1 MAKMTQESLERLI
14 DERASKKIDEAV
26 KTIKT
31 ELGSVSNGVDEK
43 KLNEAIEKTVKQI
56 VTESE
61 KEKNSNADMLLQFE
75 KVNSE
80 NAVKG
85 LKKETVKSVV
95 NQMIGSALFAM
106 EKSRK
111 NNVASVTPDEILASA
126 KEKYPESK
134 ALHNVLESR
143 MKALNASTP
152 SEGGFTVPIAFASD
166 YIDMLYANT
175 ILDKLGVRKV
185 PMPNGNLSIPKM
197 TESATAYWVGEA
209 TKIDASQATFG
220 EVNLKAKKL
229 GAMSPVSNSLLRYT
243 GVGLDSWIAEDLME
257 KARIGLDKAFLKGS
271 GTEHTPL
278 GLYNTSGVQSYGE
291 TALSVTTP
299 LEMFA
304 LLEQANV
311 PFGNV
316 KWLLN
321 PIGKSWLAGKA
332 FSSGPFAW
340 AEEIAKNRQLNGY
353 DIITSTSVDYTADA
367 GTPANSTADFWIGDF
382 SQLLWGVGYD
392 ITVEMSREGTY
403 IDANG
408 ATVSAFQNDL
418 TLVRLITEHDFACR
432 HPKAFVKGTLKKA

>member
-1 MAKMTQESLERLI
+1 MTQKELETLI
-14 DERASKKIDEAV
+14 DERARKQADEAV
-26 KTIKT
+26 ASVKA
-31 ELGSVSNGVDEK
+31 ELGNVTNGVDEK
-43 KLNEAIEKTVKQI
+43 KLDEAVAKAVQKVQDENKKDLR
-56 VTESE
+56 
-61 KEKNSNADMLLQFE
+61 SNADILLNFE
-75 KVNSE
+75 RANAE
-80 NAVKG
+80 NEVKG

-95 NQMIGSALFAM
+95 NQMIGAALFAM
-106 EKSRK
+106 EKAKK
-111 NNVASVTPDEILASA
+111 NNVAMVTPDEVLASA

-134 ALHNVLESR
+134 ALHAVLESR
-143 MKALNASTP
+143 SKALTASVP
-152 SEGGFTVPIAFASD
+152 ADGGFTVPIAFSAD
-166 YIDMLYANT
+166 YIEMLYANT
-175 ILDKLGVRKV
+175 ILEKLGVRKV

-209 TKIDASQATFG
+209 QKIGASQATFG

-257 KARIGLDKAFLKGS
+257 KARIALDKALLTGA

-278 GLYNTSGVQSYGE
+278 GLYNTTGVQTLSAS
-291 TALSVTTP
+291 ALGVTTP
-299 LEMFA
+299 LDMFA
-304 LLEQANV
+304 LLEQANA

-340 AEEIAKNRQLNGY
+340 AEEIGSRRQLNGY
-353 DIITSTSVDYTADA
+353 DIITSTSVGYVPDA
-367 GTPANSTADFWIGDF
+367 GTPANSTADFWLGDF

-403 IDANG
+403 IDPNG
-408 ATVSAFQNDL
+408 NTVSAFQNDL

-432 HPKAFVKGTLKKA
+432 HPEAFVKATLTKA

>member
-1 MAKMTQESLERLI
+1 MTQKELETLI
-14 DERASKKIDEAV
+14 DERSRKQADEAIAS
-26 KTIKT
+26 IKA
-31 ELGSVSNGVDEK
+31 ELGEVKNGVDEK
-43 KLNEAIEKTVKQI
+43 RLNEAVENAIKKVNAENAKSLNDNASMLLNF
-56 VTESE
+56 ERA
-61 KEKNSNADMLLQFE
+61 NAD
-75 KVNSE
+75 

-85 LKKETVKSVV
+85 LKQESVKSVV

-106 EKSRK
+106 EKAKK
-111 NNVASVTPDEILASA
+111 NNVAMVTPDEILASA

-134 ALHNVLESR
+134 ALHSVLESR
-143 MKALNASTP
+143 SKTLTASVP
-152 SEGGFTVPIAFASD
+152 SDGGFTVPIAFSAD
-166 YIDMLYANT
+166 YIEMLYANT
-175 ILDKLGVRKV
+175 ILEKLGVRKV

-197 TESATAYWVGEA
+197 TESATAYWVGET

-257 KARIGLDKAFLKGS
+257 KARIALDKAFLKGS

-278 GLYNTSGVQSYGE
+278 GLYNTANVQSYGE
-291 TALSVTTP
+291 TALSVTMP

-304 LLEQANV
+304 LLEQKNV

-321 PIGKSWLAGKA
+321 PVGKSWLAGKA

-340 AEEIAKNRQLNGY
+340 AEEIGSRRQLNGY
-353 DIITSTSVDYTADA
+353 DIITSTSVDYTPDA
-367 GTPANSTADFWIGDF
+367 VTPANSTADFWLGDF
-382 SQLLWGVGYD
+382 SQMLWGVGYD

-408 ATVSAFQNDL
+408 NTVSAFQNDL

-432 HPKAFVKGTLKKA
+432 HPEAFVKATLKKA